1 MPVTQRRRDNE
12 YDHFLPLF
20 RRLADPAITDAE
32 REELR
37 ETLLTG
43 HLPLAEHI
51 AQRYRDR
58 GQPIDDLRQVARLG
72 LIYAVDR
79 FDAERGDFVAYAVPT
94 IMGEVRRYFR
104 DYTWT
109 VAVPRRLKELNRKI
123 ATAVNELVL
132 EHGTSPRPAQIAAHL
147 GLPIEDVF
155 QGLQAGMA
163 YHPDSLDLPTQR
175 DDGSDSPAA
184 QLGDFDN
191 RFEHVENR
199 ETLDEAMA
207 RLPRREAEIIRL
219 RFFEELTQSQI
230 AQRMGISQV
239 HVSRLL
245 AQSLAILRS
254 SFVEDP
260 TVDDPAKL
268 SEPAV

>member
-1 MPVTQRRRDNE
+1 MPVSKRRRDNE
-12 YDHFLPLF
+12 YDQFLPLF
-20 RRLADPAITDAE
+20 RRLAEPAISGAE
-32 REELR
+32 RDEIR
-37 ETLLTG
+37 QILLTG

-79 FDAERGDFVAYAVPT
+79 FNPDRGDFVAFAVPT

-109 VAVPRRLKELNRKI
+109 VSVPRGLKELNRKI
-123 ATAVNELVL
+123 ATAVNKLVL
-132 EHGTSPRPAQIAAHL
+132 EHGTSPRPAQIAAYL
-147 GLPIEDVF
+147 GLPVEDVY

-163 YHPDSLDLPTQR
+163 YHPDSLDIPTQR
-175 DDGSDSPAA
+175 NDNSDTGSAE
-184 QLGDFDN
+184 LGVFDA

-199 ETLDEAMA
+199 ETLGQAMT
-207 RLPRREAEIIRL
+207 RLPRREAEIVRL

-230 AQRMGISQV
+230 AQRMGMSQV

-254 SFVEDP
+254 SFVDESPNLDHVA
-260 TVDDPAKL
+260 TGNC
-268 SEPAV
+268 